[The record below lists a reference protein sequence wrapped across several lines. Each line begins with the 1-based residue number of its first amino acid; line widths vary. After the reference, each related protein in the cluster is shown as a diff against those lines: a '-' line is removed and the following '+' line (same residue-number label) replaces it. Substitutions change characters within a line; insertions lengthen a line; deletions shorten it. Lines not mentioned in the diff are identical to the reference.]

1 MKMQLKMNQPLDKG
15 LHDDYMWDAANKE
28 VSQLTEI
35 KIDRKTGEEI
45 FIQSI
50 QSKDDENDESL
61 TKLAKLIA
69 DWAFDEGL
77 IKPDNNADGEKS
89 A

>member
-1 MKMQLKMNQPLDKG
+1 MI
-15 LHDDYMWDAANKE
+15 E
-28 VSQLTEI
+28 V
-35 KIDRKTGEEI
+35 KIDRKTGEKI

-61 TKLAKLIA
+61 TKLAKIIA
-69 DWAFDEGL
+69 DWAFEEGL
-77 IKPDNNADGEKS
+77 IKPDDNANGKKS